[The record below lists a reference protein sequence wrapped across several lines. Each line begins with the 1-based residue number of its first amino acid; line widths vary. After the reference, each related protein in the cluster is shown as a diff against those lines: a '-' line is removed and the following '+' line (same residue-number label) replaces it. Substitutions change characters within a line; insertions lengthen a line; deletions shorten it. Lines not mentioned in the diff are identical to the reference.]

1 MTRIHSRTPDPA
13 TDLAFPCSR
22 LRSYGRLQ
30 ASKSSLTISVSAF
43 GFGGSDTTEDS
54 SSEFQGYNRSSNYLG
69 RQSELAGPRTGRL
82 SVRGTIQLV

>member
-1 MTRIHSRTPDPA
+1 MLRLLPLPSVVLTLTRPPFSAPSP
-13 TDLAFPCSR
+13 

-54 SSEFQGYNRSSNYLG
+54 SSDYQGFNRSSAYLG
-69 RQSELAGPRTGRL
+69 RQSEGGRL
-82 SVRGTIQLV
+82 